1 MAALVQG
8 PPYSGEWTLDTRFHC
23 QAWQWPW
30 KPGSTV
36 KPQPQFLEWPW
47 KPGST
52 VNPHPHSDPGNQ
64 VQLWTP
70 TPTVTLETR
79 FNCETPA
86 SVPHSDPGNQVPR
99 CACGNFNWIYK
110 FSRKRCWWTVFNL
123 WSFMMIW
130 LWTQCWKPSLKLCI
144 FLPMISFQN
153 SLHKFLGLGSE
164 TKIGKSYAIMY
175 LFGRGPIFFGEGSHG
190 ISNSDRQKTQ

>member
-23 QAWQWPW
+23 QAWQRPW

-52 VNPHPHSDPGNQ
+52 V
-64 VQLWTP
+64 TP
-70 TPTVTLETR
+70 P
-79 FNCETPA
+79 
-86 SVPHSDPGNQVPR
+86 PHSDPGNQVPR

-144 FLPMISFQN
+144 FLPMISFKK
-153 SLHKFLGLGSE
+153 SLDKFLGLGSE
-164 TKIGKSYAIMY
+164 TKNGKSYAIMY